1 MKVEIDKGDARIVS
15 ALLGEVLAEWRN
27 KTSEMQSDKKCPL
40 EIYEEHI
47 DSCKKLDTILET
59 IKEQL

>member
-15 ALLGEVLAEWRN
+15 ALLEEVLAEWRN

-40 EIYEEHI
+40 EIYEEHL
-47 DSCKKLDTILET
+47 DYCKKLGTIIEM